1 MVVNFICPL
10 RVSLFKKRNRQHES
24 LIAFQKI
31 NFDIIKN
38 CSCWCHRPGGGF
50 QYRLAIV
57 AIKSRV
63 KQIKD
68 QYLVQE
74 KPEHS
79 LVNFQTNPVFAAVNQ
94 SISST
99 KAPNYLAVG
108 DAGNFIP
115 LEKRMSYEFARKQFK
130 NFIRADVA
138 GNQTITGI
146 FPVEFRTDLRHWG

>member
-57 AIKSRV
+57 AIKKSGQANQRSVSRSG
-63 KQIKD
+63 KAGALSSISRLTR
-68 QYLVQE
+68 YLR
-74 KPEHS
+74 P
-79 LVNFQTNPVFAAVNQ
+79 VNQ
-94 SISST
+94 SISSRKLKLLGRWRRGQLHT
-99 KAPNYLAVG
+99 LARRS
-108 DAGNFIP
+108 
-115 LEKRMSYEFARKQFK
+115 ECHMSSADPQKQFQ
-130 NFIRADVA
+130 NFYQSLIVA

-146 FPVEFRTDLRHWG
+146 FPGGIQN